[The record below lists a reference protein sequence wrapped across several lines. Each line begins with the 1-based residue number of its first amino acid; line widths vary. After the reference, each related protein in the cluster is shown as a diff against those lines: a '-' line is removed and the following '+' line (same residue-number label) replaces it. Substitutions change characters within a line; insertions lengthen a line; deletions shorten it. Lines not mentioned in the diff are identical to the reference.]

1 MRTIF
6 MAGVD
11 QTVSILQ
18 TTLPASPVIVYLL
31 EHEGFFGRHQRL
43 YLGLDQRD
51 EQRRFLLFC
60 RGLLEAL
67 PLLGFAPD
75 IIHLNDWQTAPCA
88 AYLRITYRHLL
99 RKGAARIVYTVHN
112 LQYQG
117 RWDPSILDE
126 AGLDRAPVFTPR
138 GLEVLGGVNWGKTPI
153 LYTRPA
159 ASQSHRYTP

>member
-67 PLLGFAPD
+67 PLLAFAPD
-75 IIHLNDWQTAPCA
+75 IIPPNNCQTAPSPP
-88 AYLRITYRHLL
+88 YLPITSPHLPP
-99 RKGAARIVYTVHN
+99 K
-112 LQYQG
+112 
-117 RWDPSILDE
+117 P
-126 AGLDRAPVFTPR
+126 AP
-138 GLEVLGGVNWGKTPI
+138 
-153 LYTRPA
+153 
-159 ASQSHRYTP
+159 